1 MKYEIV
7 HLTDFH
13 INKNFN
19 YNDFVKA
26 MLDSLIFEDEEI
38 SNTIVLCITGDL
50 VQSCENKQYVI
61 FDNFLNFLKNELD
74 NNGKKLEVLLVPGNH
89 DIDLSNVDKKR
100 SEKIRNAIDSNN
112 FDSLLKNDLEKMNNF
127 FNFANKY
134 DCFTNNKYVSKRK
147 IEFTKDD
154 SLNFLLLNTACFSSL
169 KKDDKDIHFIPLN
182 FLTSVNFKDKNVITL
197 MHHSYEW
204 FDEKCQN
211 EIENICK
218 SSIFYLFG
226 HSHKVDTYHT
236 EGGLG
241 FLNDAINPTDF
252 KLDRY
257 SIFLL
262 DIRNDKLEQIKV
274 EYDVNEKK
282 FIRKEEISQIRIFPN
297 VLKINNPNSK
307 HSYKEKNSY
316 TFLDAQNVKLDD
328 VFVFPLISK
337 DDDSTINDF
346 DNLMKYIEEKRDVL
360 IDGQNGSGK
369 TTLLKKIFNT
379 FLETKKIILFVN
391 EDNENN
397 ITNNFDKSIKNL
409 FYDNYGDRQFNS
421 FSQEIKEN
429 KVIIIDN
436 IDINKNE
443 KNKNFIQECFDEIGY
458 VIINLKNN
466 FGSRKDLLEEYLF
479 VDIAKIKIEGFA
491 RYQRNLLI
499 NKVAIYYKQ
508 DSKIK
513 EINNCIES
521 IISSEAFFNLT
532 TPDNLLLLINQ
543 IIKEKYY
550 EERDTKDSFSIVFE
564 VNMYNKIK
572 KGISEAKADD
582 GYVLLCEIA
591 YKMFCKERNESYY
604 IYFDE
609 VLKVL
614 EECKKDWSIKLDV
627 EDIISLF
634 SKSNLIKKENDKY
647 LFVKNS
653 YYAFFV
659 AKYIVDK
666 NNREEDMS
674 SDINKLLNNITFG
687 NYGDILLF
695 IAYFK
700 HSNSFFK
707 SIIAEIN
714 NITNNW
720 NLLSFD
726 ERNHYILKRI
736 SKDGVIIHNEFENK
750 KHYEERMNSHEKKI
764 IKKEENTSNEKRY
777 TLQEDNE
784 FNNIIKAIKLLEIL
798 SKGISGYKHLIK
810 KEFRKNML
818 YATINGIYKVVYK
831 LFDFSNEEYES
842 FYKNFEKKVM
852 EKNNNI
858 SEEEIKK
865 RVTNILF
872 DVLSTFT
879 INMMI
884 NVCNICVTKNSIELI
899 DEIPTYNNEN
909 DIIFNNI
916 LVKCVCLERYGNEKK
931 FINYILNVYDKLKKI
946 DQKDMI
952 NRIIY
957 FFAISKGISYQNL
970 EKLCNK
976 TNLSKEKFLLLNP
989 ESNKLT
995 NDLTKKIANK

>member
-26 MLDSLIFEDEEI
+26 MLDSLIFEDDEI
-38 SNTIVLCITGDL
+38 NSTIVLCITGDL
-50 VQSCENKQYVI
+50 VQSCENRQYVI
-61 FDNFLNFLKNELD
+61 FDKFLKFLKTELE

-89 DIDLSNVDKKR
+89 DIDLSNIDKKR
-100 SEKIRNAIDSNN
+100 SEKIRKAIDSNDLDN
-112 FDSLLKNDLEKMNNF
+112 LLKSDLEKMNNF

-134 DCFTNNKYVSKRK
+134 DCFTDNKYASQRK

-169 KKDDKDIHFIPLN
+169 KKDDKDIHFIPSS
-182 FLTSVNFKDKNVITL
+182 FLTSVNFKDENVITL
-197 MHHSYEW
+197 MHHSCEW

-211 EIENICK
+211 DIENICK

-262 DIRNDKLEQIKV
+262 DIKNDKLEQIKV

-282 FIRKEEISQIRIFPN
+282 FIRKEEISQIRIFSN
-297 VLKINNPNSK
+297 ILKLNNPNSK
-307 HSYKEKNSY
+307 HCYKEKNSY
-316 TFLDAQNVKLDD
+316 TFLDAQKVELDD

-337 DDDSTINDF
+337 SDDSTINDF
-346 DNLMKYIEEKRDVL
+346 DTLTKYIEEKRNVL
-360 IDGQNGSGK
+360 IDGQNGSGT

-379 FLETKKIILFVN
+379 FLETKKIILFVD
-391 EDNENN
+391 EENENN
-397 ITNNFDKSIKNL
+397 ITNNFDKSIRNL
-409 FYDNYGDRQFNS
+409 FFDNYGDRQFNS
-421 FSQEIKEN
+421 FTQEIKEN

-443 KNKNFIQECFDEIGY
+443 KNKNFIKNCFNEFGY
-458 VIINLKNN
+458 VVFSLKNN
-466 FGSRKDLLEEYLF
+466 FESRKDLLEEYLL
-479 VDIAKIKIEGFA
+479 VDITKIKIEAFT

-499 NKVAIYYKQ
+499 NKVANYYKQ
-508 DSKIK
+508 NSKIK

-532 TPDNLLLLINQ
+532 TPDNLILLVNQ

-564 VNMYNKIK
+564 GNIYNKIK
-572 KGISEAKADD
+572 NVIGENNADD
-582 GYVLLCEIA
+582 GYVLLREIA
-591 YKMFCKERNESYY
+591 YKMFCKEKNESYY
-604 IYFDE
+604 IYYDE
-609 VLKVL
+609 IIEALK
-614 EECKKDWSIKLDV
+614 ECKENWSIRLD
-627 EDIISLF
+627 ERDMMILS
-634 SKSNLIKKENDKY
+634 SESNLIKKEAEKY

-666 NNREEDMS
+666 INNEEDMS
-674 SDINKLLNNITFG
+674 SDINKLLSNITFG

-707 SIIAEIN
+707 SIISEIN
-714 NITNNW
+714 DITNSW

-726 ERNHYILKRI
+726 ESNHYILKRI
-736 SKDGVIIHNEFENK
+736 SKDGMINHNNFENK
-750 KHYEERMNSHEKKI
+750 KHYEERMDSQEKKI
-764 IKKEENTSNEKRY
+764 IKKEENISNEKKY
-777 TLQEDNE
+777 TLQEDDE
-784 FNNIIKAIKLLEIL
+784 FNNIIKTIKLLEIL

-818 YATINGIYKVVYK
+818 DTTINGLYKVIYR
-831 LFDFSNEEYES
+831 LFDFSNEEYEM
-842 FYKNFEKKVM
+842 FYNEFVNNII
-852 EKNNNI
+852 KNNNDI
-858 SEEEIKK
+858 SKFEINK
-865 RVTNILF
+865 RVTNILYNI
-872 DVLSTFT
+872 LSTFT
-879 INMMI
+879 LNII
-884 NVCNICVTKNSIELI
+884 TGICNICVTKNSIELI
-899 DEIPTYNNEN
+899 DEIIDQDNEN
-909 DIIFNNI
+909 IIFNNVLI
-916 LVKCVCLERYGNEKK
+916 KCICLERYGNENK
-931 FINYILNVYDKLKKI
+931 FTNYILYIYDKLKKN

-952 NRIIY
+952 IRIVH
-957 FFAISKGISYQNL
+957 FFAISKGINYQNL

-976 TNLSKEKFLLLNP
+976 LNLSKEKIMLLNP
-989 ESNKLT
+989 ESNKLM
-995 NDLTKKIANK
+995 NDLTKKIANR